1 MPTVLYAEDDS
12 DHQAMVRMALKNTN
26 ITLIEALDGLEAL
39 QKIQGQ
45 SPDLILL
52 DLFMPRL
59 DGFRVMEAV
68 KANPRTRHIPI
79 VVVSAWPT
87 GDNRKRTR
95 EAGAIEFI
103 VKPYEPVHLVKRIQE
118 ILAAQASLVPVKPK
132 EDTAPFSA

>member
-68 KANPRTRHIPI
+68 KANPRTRHIPVI
-79 VVVSAWPT
+79 
-87 GDNRKRTR
+87 RKRII
-95 EAGAIEFI
+95 GNWN
-103 VKPYEPVHLVKRIQE
+103 YW
-118 ILAAQASLVPVKPK
+118 LAS
-132 EDTAPFSA
+132 T